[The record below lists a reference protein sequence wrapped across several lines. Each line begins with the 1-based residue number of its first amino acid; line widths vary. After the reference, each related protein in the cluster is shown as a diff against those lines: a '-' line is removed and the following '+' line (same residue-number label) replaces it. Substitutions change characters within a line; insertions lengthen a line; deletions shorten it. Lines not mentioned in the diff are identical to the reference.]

1 VNVRGAAELTGLS
14 VKAIQRRIERGT
26 LASVLDANGHRRI
39 PRTELKDL
47 IGTEAEGSSISD
59 LATVELLLNE
69 ARKAGREEGMR
80 LLTEGKHER
89 ELQLTR
95 EIHERESKV
104 VELTAVADGTT
115 RDLTQA
121 QKQVEQTTQDLTD
134 TRQQVEELTATLAEM
149 ERLLK
154 LAEATMSK
162 RQRRRLEKS
171 STDST

>member
-1 VNVRGAAELTGLS
+1 VNVRSAAELTGLS

-26 LASVLDANGHRRI
+26 LASVLDSNGHRRI

-47 IGTEAEGSSISD
+47 IGSDADGSSITD

-69 ARKAGREEGMR
+69 ARTAGREEGMR

-89 ELQLTR
+89 ELQLTH
-95 EIHERESKV
+95 EIHERNSKV
-104 VELTAVADGTT
+104 VELTAQAQGTT
-115 RDLTQA
+115 RELTQ
-121 QKQVEQTTQDLTD
+121 TQ
-134 TRQQVEELTATLAEM
+134 RQVEELTATLAEM

-171 STDST
+171 STDAT

>member
-39 PRTELKDL
+39 PRTELTGL
-47 IGTEAEGSSISD
+47 IGTEAEGTSITD
-59 LATVELLLNE
+59 LETVELLLTE

-89 ELQLTR
+89 ELELTR

-104 VELTAVADGTT
+104 VELTAKAEGN
-115 RDLTQA
+115 
-121 QKQVEQTTQDLTD
+121 QKRL
-134 TRQQVEELTATLAEM
+134 EELTATLADT

-171 STDST
+171 LTDST